1 MSSSAA
7 GFPGRS
13 SRRSAGVKFA
23 GIVARVPSPQPT
35 KPEIMRLT
43 GPGEGPARCG
53 GVGASR
59 RRKLFSDILSRI
71 APDSLF
77 TKWRQTRVS
86 GSPTSTELNAMK
98 TPKVRAS
105 KSETP
110 KVKPAAA
117 TPPPSAPPKP
127 PLPEGAVVTG
137 EETTQAGLALAARLK
152 EERLKL
158 ALTMQAVARL
168 AGISRQMVGMVERG
182 DRRPTYELAL
192 RMTAA
197 LRAAA
202 GRKPASTPTR
212 PGK

>member
-1 MSSSAA
+1 M
-7 GFPGRS
+7 
-13 SRRSAGVKFA
+13 
-23 GIVARVPSPQPT
+23 
-35 KPEIMRLT
+35 
-43 GPGEGPARCG
+43 
-53 GVGASR
+53 
-59 RRKLFSDILSRI
+59 
-71 APDSLF
+71 
-77 TKWRQTRVS
+77 
-86 GSPTSTELNAMK
+86 
-98 TPKVRAS
+98 
-105 KSETP
+105 
-110 KVKPAAA
+110 
-117 TPPPSAPPKP
+117 
-127 PLPEGAVVTG
+127 VTG
-137 EETTQAGLALAARLK
+137 EEITQAGLALAARLK